1 MSDEGGVLFP
11 GFTVSW
17 PELFG
22 PPVPD
27 ADGSGRMIERSLVLG
42 DYGVEELSDLERSLL
57 LIMVDHVHEV
67 CEFLTFADGVR
78 VFEPHPMDESGRW
91 EDESRHWE
99 PLVAMCRQLAKA
111 MVSQL
116 PRFDPKNDWRQAV
129 SETEGVPV

>member
-27 ADGSGRMIERSLVLG
+27 ADGSGKMIERSLVLG
-42 DYGVEELSDLERSLL
+42 DYYNVELSDLERSLL

-78 VFEPHPMDESGRW
+78 VFEPHPMDES
-91 EDESRHWE
+91 RHWD
-99 PLVAMCRQLAKA
+99 PLVVMCGQLAKA
-111 MVSQL
+111 MASQL

-129 SETEGVPV
+129 SETEGAPV